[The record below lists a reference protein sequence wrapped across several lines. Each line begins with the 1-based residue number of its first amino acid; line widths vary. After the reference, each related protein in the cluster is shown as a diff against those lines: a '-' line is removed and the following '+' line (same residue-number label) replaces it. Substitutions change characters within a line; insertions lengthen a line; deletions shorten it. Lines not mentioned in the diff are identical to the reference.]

1 MAAPLIDLTNLS
13 PRELLALYSK
23 ILTELITRRVVW
35 SRNAP
40 AGDYAELL
48 VAEAL
53 GGRIA
58 KASEKS
64 WDVRGRRAVASGEVP
79 SH

>member
-1 MAAPLIDLTNLS
+1 VAAPVFDLTQES
-13 PRELLALYSK
+13 PRELLALYSQ
-23 ILTELITRRVVW
+23 ILTELIGRRIIW

-53 GGRIA
+53 
-58 KASEKS
+58 
-64 WDVRGRRAVASGEVP
+64 RGESPEAQKRAGTYALATGCCK
-79 SH
+79 